1 MRLINDGWRGPGKT
15 LHLEVVMT
23 SATMKPASGTAGR
36 HAEGQGY
43 GLLLFAAVLL
53 LVVGER

>member
-1 MRLINDGWRGPGKT
+1 
-15 LHLEVVMT
+15 MT

>member
-1 MRLINDGWRGPGKT
+1 
-15 LHLEVVMT
+15 MT
-23 SATMKPASGTAGR
+23 SSTTQPARGAGRR